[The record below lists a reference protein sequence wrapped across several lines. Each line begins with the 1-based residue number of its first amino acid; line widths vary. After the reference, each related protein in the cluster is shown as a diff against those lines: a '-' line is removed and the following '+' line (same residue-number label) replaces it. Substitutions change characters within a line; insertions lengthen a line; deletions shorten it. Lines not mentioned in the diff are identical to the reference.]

1 MWIFTALVVT
11 AFAAEPTTIEQFLA
25 KPIPEYAQHLT
36 GQALVDYVNE
46 HQPFFK
52 AVYSPEAEE
61 LTKFRIM
68 DSKFLVKPKKEEV
81 LTDIVG
87 DEEPPEK
94 LLLLYLLNTFFDAR
108 ERWPQC
114 TSIRTIRDQSKCGS
128 CWAVSSAGAMSD
140 QLCVQSNGTIK
151 VLISDLDLLAC
162 CDPCGFGCQGG
173 FYHKAYQYMQKNGV
187 CTGGRY
193 KEKDS
198 CMPYPFHP
206 CGKHKDQPYYGE
218 CPSLH
223 GWPSPKCRKKCNRK
237 YKKCYKDDKYFDQPK
252 RVQLLQL
259 LHTKTLNNKLLIL
272 FPTNSAKD
280 SYFIVKDQEKVKR
293 EIMKNGPVAASFVI
307 YEDFTH
313 YKSGIYVHTAGR
325 ELGSHAIR
333 IIGWGR
339 ENGTDYWLIA
349 NSYNTDWGEDG
360 YFRILRG
367 ANHCEIE
374 ERVVGAVMKVD

>member
-1 MWIFTALVVT
+1 MWIFIALVVT

-94 LLLLYLLNTFFDAR
+94 LILLYLLNTFFDAR

-151 VLISDLDLLAC
+151 VLISDLD
-162 CDPCGFGCQGG
+162 
-173 FYHKAYQYMQKNGV
+173 
-187 CTGGRY
+187 
-193 KEKDS
+193 
-198 CMPYPFHP
+198 
-206 CGKHKDQPYYGE
+206 
-218 CPSLH
+218 
-223 GWPSPKCRKKCNRK
+223 
-237 YKKCYKDDKYFDQPK
+237 
-252 RVQLLQL
+252 
-259 LHTKTLNNKLLIL
+259 
-272 FPTNSAKD
+272 
-280 SYFIVKDQEKVKR
+280 
-293 EIMKNGPVAASFVI
+293 
-307 YEDFTH
+307 
-313 YKSGIYVHTAGR
+313 
-325 ELGSHAIR
+325 
-333 IIGWGR
+333 
-339 ENGTDYWLIA
+339 
-349 NSYNTDWGEDG
+349 
-360 YFRILRG
+360 
-367 ANHCEIE
+367 
-374 ERVVGAVMKVD
+374 